1 MSTFYQIVTKEECDG
16 GWGGFFADHPEIY
29 RSYDEA
35 YKKAEELAIAKTQ
48 EPFKD
53 YLHVQ
58 YRTENDQTIIEL
70 FSDAIDDVL
79 KEYHIKELTLAES
92 K

>member
-1 MSTFYQIVTKEECDG
+1 MSTFYQIVTREDLDG
-16 GWGGFFADHPEIY
+16 NLYGFFADHAEIY
-29 RSYDEA
+29 KTYDEA

-58 YRTENDQTIIEL
+58 YRTEKGKTIIEL
-70 FSDAIDDVL
+70 FSDAIDDIVT
-79 KEYHIKELTLAES
+79 EYYIKELTLA
-92 K
+92 